1 MQENQENIDNSD
13 NSPLDGEVL
22 ETPKKRGPKPG
33 QRHKGMFVKGQSGN
47 PGGVSRVKRMS
58 RKKMEEIAQ
67 EYGPAIMEDIA
78 KLALDAGQ
86 PNRDRL
92 DSAALVL
99 AYGYGK
105 PVDRQVAQQMGDSSH
120 TDIQSLSRA
129 QLAEAATQVLE
140 KAGALPTP
148 PSDLNSM
155 GVSDT

>member
-1 MQENQENIDNSD
+1 MQENHSNTSNTSNTSLEGELQES
-13 NSPLDGEVL
+13 
-22 ETPKKRGPKPG
+22 PKKRGPKPG

-78 KLALDAGQ
+78 KLALDAEQ

-105 PVDRQVAQQMGDSSH
+105 PVDRQVVQQMGDSAH
-120 TDIQSLSRA
+120 TDIQGLSRA
-129 QLAEAATQVLE
+129 QLAEAATKVLE

-155 GVSDT
+155 GTMDT